1 MRLNVL
7 LKNRK
12 VFFLL
17 ITSLFLIIIFLTV
30 RFFNPEFISI
40 LLDPYYSIAE
50 SLANNI
56 IKLLVDGID
65 IQNHNIIFK
74 AYPKYFR
81 LSVILL
87 LSFWFAHSSLKK
99 KVKFTFLLLFTHCFA
114 VVSGLVIIGIRPMFE
129 NSVFL
134 SQLQP
139 NAIGDIAMF
148 ALFAV
153 WLKQSISDIQFAL
166 EEIRF
171 NFKLTEKRINEILV
185 VFFLYIL
192 LTDFLIPYSNFHYYI
207 DLILKATKSVVFVFG
222 YLGEINEIQM
232 SGSNGGTLIVD
243 SSCLGFHTMFI
254 FAAMVYLTRRENKTS
269 WKYILFG
276 IIILH
281 LINILRLSLIFIF
294 VQHNADNELIQA
306 HHDILSI
313 VVYLLI
319 FVLWIIW
326 FEKNNKIGKDI
337 LKIET
342 RAKTSNFT

>member
-7 LKNRK
+7 FKNRK
-12 VFFLL
+12 AFFLL
-17 ITSLFLIIIFLTV
+17 IAGIFFIIIFLTV

-40 LLDPYYSIAE
+40 LLGPYYSIAE
-50 SLANNI
+50 SLANYI
-56 IKLLVDGID
+56 LKLLVDGTD
-65 IQNHNIIFK
+65 IQNHKIIFTY
-74 AYPKYFR
+74 YPKYFR
-81 LSVILL
+81 WFAILL

-99 KVKFTFLLLFTHCFA
+99 KVKFTFLLLLTHCFA
-114 VVSGLVIIGIRPMFE
+114 VVIGLVKIGIHPMFE

-148 ALFAV
+148 SLFAV
-153 WLKQSISDIQFAL
+153 WLKHSISDIQIAL

-171 NFKLTEKRINEILV
+171 NFKLTEKRMNEILV

-192 LTDFLIPYSNFHYYI
+192 LTDFLIPYLNFQYYI
-207 DLILKATKSVVFVFG
+207 DLILKAVKLMVFVFG
-222 YLGEINEIQM
+222 YLGEINGIQM

-276 IIILH
+276 ILLLH
-281 LINILRLSLIFIF
+281 IVNILRLSLIFIF
-294 VQHNADNELIQA
+294 VQHNSDNELIHA
-306 HHDILSI
+306 YHDILSI

-319 FVLWIIW
+319 FVSWIIW
-326 FEKNNKIGKDI
+326 FEKFNKIGKDI
-337 LKIET
+337 
-342 RAKTSNFT
+342 